1 MNQYARNFITEVF
14 FFRYIFVGTAAQK
27 MTKWNCTS
35 FKPTFKGS
43 LSIKVTD
50 LSPTLDIDTESD
62 DAYLLLATTVGEL
75 ETKHRRP
82 FGRNTVK
89 IATNITIISWNASR
103 IVDHAR
109 AFGNTQIEEFYWP
122 KWDYNLTNVKS
133 NGRKFGRLRIKD
145 GHIISSIWIQR
156 KADIARN
163 NYYVAVDMYEDKELF
178 GKIEYFIAQK
188 KNNDD
193 AKKAKKIK
201 KDNVELAATVTNK
214 LNTNVQITERF
225 GDLGIKVEYFNSEK
239 LPENPPARD
248 NLIFK
253 HSEDYRNRLIEYLSS
268 INHK

>member
-1 MNQYARNFITEVF
+1 
-14 FFRYIFVGTAAQK
+14 

-75 ETKHRRP
+75 ETKHRGP

-109 AFGNTQIEEFYWP
+109 AFGNKVFSLDTQIEEFYWP
-122 KWDYNLTNVKS
+122 KWDYNLTVYELKQLKTFS
-133 NGRKFGRLRIKD
+133 LLKIDWRIKD

-178 GKIEYFIAQK
+178 GKIEYFI
-188 KNNDD
+188 
-193 AKKAKKIK
+193 
-201 KDNVELAATVTNK
+201 VHEF
-214 LNTNVQITERF
+214 R
-225 GDLGIKVEYFNSEK
+225 EK
-239 LPENPPARD
+239 LHILAYIQWTSD
-248 NLIFK
+248 VHI
-253 HSEDYRNRLIEYLSS
+253 
-268 INHK
+268 

>member
-1 MNQYARNFITEVF
+1 
-14 FFRYIFVGTAAQK
+14 

-109 AFGNTQIEEFYWP
+109 AFGKIKVFSLDTQIEEFYWP

-178 GKIEYFIAQK
+178 GKIEYFI
-188 KNNDD
+188 
-193 AKKAKKIK
+193 
-201 KDNVELAATVTNK
+201 VHEF
-214 LNTNVQITERF
+214 R
-225 GDLGIKVEYFNSEK
+225 EK
-239 LPENPPARD
+239 LHILAY
-248 NLIFK
+248 IQWT
-253 HSEDYRNRLIEYLSS
+253 SECTYR
-268 INHK
+268 